1 MQTPSKLALSFV
13 HTKIV
18 QYGQKRMDFRY
29 MIYGLDK
36 IPQDRKV
43 YITRMN
49 NFETLNI
56 FFKQTLRLENV
67 LFGDVWVCSGQSN
80 MEWPLG
86 EILNAEEE
94 IEKMSDYPN
103 IKMFMLDFMFSD
115 QPQDDLLK
123 DQNFGWESTSNS
135 DAVREFSAVCLLT
148 ARFMADT
155 LGKDKV
161 FGLIESSWGG
171 TVIEAWSTP
180 KGLDNCQIE
189 NSNDEEPQLANSVI
203 YNAMIHPLLKM
214 SIYGVL
220 WYQGT

>member
-1 MQTPSKLALSFV
+1 M
-13 HTKIV
+13 
-18 QYGQKRMDFRY
+18 
-29 MIYGLDK
+29 
-36 IPQDRKV
+36 
-43 YITRMN
+43 
-49 NFETLNI
+49 
-56 FFKQTLRLENV
+56 
-67 LFGDVWVCSGQSN
+67 FGDVWVCSGQSN

-148 ARFMADT
+148 ARYMADT
-155 LGKDKV
+155 LGNDKV

-220 WYQGT
+220 WCQGT